1 MKKIVLL
8 GILAVTA
15 TSCYNTERNC
25 SDFKTGKF
33 EFEYEVDGVKKIS
46 NFVRNDTLE
55 IDTFEGKVDSSSVR
69 WINDCEF
76 VLEKINPKNMA
87 EKQAIHM
94 KILST
99 TENSYTFEFS
109 KLGDTQKQKGTVTKI
124 NK

>member
-8 GILAVTA
+8 GILAVAT
-15 TSCYNTERNC
+15 TSCYNIERNC
-25 SDFKTGKF
+25 ADFKTGKF
-33 EFEYEVDGVKKIS
+33 EFEYEVDGVKKTS

-55 IDTFEGKVDSSSVR
+55 IDTYEGKTDSSSVR

-87 EKQAIHM
+87 EKQAVHM

-99 TENSYTFEFS
+99 KGNSYTFEFS

-124 NK
+124 N

>member
-1 MKKIVLL
+1 MKKILLL
-8 GILAVTA
+8 GILAVIA
-15 TSCYNTERNC
+15 TSCYNIERNC